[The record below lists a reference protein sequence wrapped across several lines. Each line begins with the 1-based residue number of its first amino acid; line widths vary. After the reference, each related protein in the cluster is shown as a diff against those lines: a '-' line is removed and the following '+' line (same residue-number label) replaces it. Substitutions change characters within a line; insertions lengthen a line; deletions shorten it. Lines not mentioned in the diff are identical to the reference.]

1 MDSLPMP
8 FIFNKRKLYKLYY
21 RLAKK
26 YSKKI
31 KVSRL
36 SLRKTLDLNNKGDSV
51 EDNIIV
57 RKQVS

>member
-1 MDSLPMP
+1 MP